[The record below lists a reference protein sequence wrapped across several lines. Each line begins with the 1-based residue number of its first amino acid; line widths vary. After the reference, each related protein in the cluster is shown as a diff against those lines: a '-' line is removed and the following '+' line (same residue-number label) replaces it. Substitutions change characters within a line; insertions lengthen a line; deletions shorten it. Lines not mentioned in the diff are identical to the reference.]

1 MSFNLNSIP
10 SYATITA
17 CSINFFSGQECGNTD
32 GVFVFTKL
40 RFDFPTLAV
49 QTVYGLIGSGTSI
62 TTQTINDVKQYQVI
76 LSGLVSDIQSAIQS
90 AYKYIGLGCYNQ
102 RESNYGGSNFDSPVL
117 YITYTIPTPSAPTN
131 LVISEITSGSC
142 TLSWTASNGPV
153 TGYLVYF
160 NGQYYTTTSSTSV
173 HLCNLSPNEYL
184 QFYVIA
190 HNDYGNSPQSST
202 ATGYTL
208 NSNISSSSGIPGLL
222 CSSESYTVSNVP
234 SGTTVTWSCA
244 SPVSMVSDS
253 HANPCT
259 FQKSSNGNGS
269 ISVNISSGCENYNLS
284 IPVHTGPYS
293 SSDYPISGPSSASCR
308 SYVYY
313 SIPSLPGATTINWSY
328 PGSWTYVS
336 GQGTTSLALQTGSSG
351 SGGTVMVGV
360 NNTCG
365 QSGSYAT
372 KYTSVYGSCFL
383 KLLVSPNPASQEV
396 TVTIPDNY
404 SESTLDDGATN
415 QVVQTV
421 ENTSSKPIVYKV
433 TVMDS
438 SGNVYISVTK
448 NSKSFT
454 IPIQNLKNGN
464 YVITVIEGGNIYTS
478 PLIILHQ

>member
-1 MSFNLNSIP
+1 
-10 SYATITA
+10 
-17 CSINFFSGQECGNTD
+17 
-32 GVFVFTKL
+32 
-40 RFDFPTLAV
+40 
-49 QTVYGLIGSGTSI
+49 
-62 TTQTINDVKQYQVI
+62 
-76 LSGLVSDIQSAIQS
+76 
-90 AYKYIGLGCYNQ
+90 
-102 RESNYGGSNFDSPVL
+102 
-117 YITYTIPTPSAPTN
+117 
-131 LVISEITSGSC
+131 
-142 TLSWTASNGPV
+142 
-153 TGYLVYF
+153 
-160 NGQYYTTTSSTSV
+160 
-173 HLCNLSPNEYL
+173 
-184 QFYVIA
+184 
-190 HNDYGNSPQSST
+190 
-202 ATGYTL
+202 
-208 NSNISSSSGIPGLL
+208 
-222 CSSESYTVSNVP
+222 
-234 SGTTVTWSCA
+234 
-244 SPVSMVSDS
+244 
-253 HANPCT
+253 
-259 FQKSSNGNGS
+259 
-269 ISVNISSGCENYNLS
+269 
-284 IPVHTGPYS
+284 
-293 SSDYPISGPSSASCR
+293 
-308 SYVYY
+308 VYY